1 MASRCWPGE
10 WIRVCVVATAC
21 AWPLAARAQYQ
32 PLELLSPPPA
42 AEAVESSVLPDSR
55 GSAFSAEIGAGD
67 SAVATGQALREV
79 TFPSSPLLVPPS
91 PAGATTGASDRTPL
105 AVPQSAEL
113 SPALAPADE
122 TPKFVGIE
130 SVRSELDESW
140 QHLWSAIKN
149 IWSTTLIDGG
159 AGKPALLTVGTLILG
174 LASLICGYLAAGII
188 SRWTASKLL
197 TRFGLNRSAVS
208 PLQSITFYVLLATF
222 TMFSLNV
229 LNVPMTVFSFLGGAL
244 AIGAGFGSQNVVN
257 NFISGLI
264 LLAERPIRVGDV
276 IQIDGHTG
284 MVSLIG
290 ARSTKIVT
298 GANHEIIVPNSK
310 LLETTVVNWTLT
322 DDTICCTVQVGVAY
336 GSPTREVE
344 RLLLVAAREQEKV
357 LKDPPPEALFADF
370 AADSL
375 NFELRFW
382 VNLRETRRV
391 EVESDLRFRIDELLA
406 DRGIVI
412 AYPQRDVHLNVL
424 RPIEVRLRETV
435 GHNRAAA

>member
-1 MASRCWPGE
+1 MAARCGLGKLIP
-10 WIRVCVVATAC
+10 IVAVATAC
-21 AWPLAARAQYQ
+21 GFWLWPVAAIAQYQ
-32 PLELLSPPPA
+32 ALDLLSPPPA
-42 AEAVESSVLPDSR
+42 AGTAGQTGSSNSR
-55 GSAFSAEIGAGD
+55 ESAFPGGIGVAESYPSASQFSGEG
-67 SAVATGQALREV
+67 S
-79 TFPSSPLLVPPS
+79 FPNSPLAAPTSDAPS
-91 PAGATTGASDRTPL
+91 AATNDPARSAPPL
-105 AVPQSAEL
+105 AAE
-113 SPALAPADE
+113 SNSGGAE
-122 TPKFVGIE
+122 PKFVGLD

-159 AGKPALLTVGTLILG
+159 VGKPAVLTVGTLILG

-188 SRWTASKLL
+188 SRWTANKLL

-298 GANHEIIVPNSK
+298 WANHEIIVPNSK

-322 DDTICCTVQVGVAY
+322 DDSICCTVQVGVAY

-344 RLLLVAAREQEKV
+344 RLLLVAAREQEQV

-375 NFELRFW
+375 SFELRFW
-382 VNLRETRRV
+382 VNLRQSRRV

-424 RPIEVRLRETV
+424 RPIEVRLRETA

>member
-1 MASRCWPGE
+1 
-10 WIRVCVVATAC
+10 
-21 AWPLAARAQYQ
+21 
-32 PLELLSPPPA
+32 
-42 AEAVESSVLPDSR
+42 
-55 GSAFSAEIGAGD
+55 
-67 SAVATGQALREV
+67 
-79 TFPSSPLLVPPS
+79 
-91 PAGATTGASDRTPL
+91 
-105 AVPQSAEL
+105 
-113 SPALAPADE
+113 
-122 TPKFVGIE
+122 
-130 SVRSELDESW
+130 LDESW

-159 AGKPALLTVGTLILG
+159 VGKPAVLTVGTLILG

-188 SRWTASKLL
+188 SRWTANKLL

-298 GANHEIIVPNSK
+298 WANHEIIVPNSK

-322 DDTICCTVQVGVAY
+322 DDSICCTVQVGVAY

-344 RLLLVAAREQEKV
+344 RLLLVAAREQEQV

-375 NFELRFW
+375 SFELRFW
-382 VNLRETRRV
+382 VNLRQSRRV

-424 RPIEVRLRETV
+424 RPIEVRLRETA

>member
-1 MASRCWPGE
+1 MA
-10 WIRVCVVATAC
+10 
-21 AWPLAARAQYQ
+21 AA
-32 PLELLSPPPA
+32 
-42 AEAVESSVLPDSR
+42 
-55 GSAFSAEIGAGD
+55 AGGD
-67 SAVATGQALREV
+67 A
-79 TFPSSPLLVPPS
+79 
-91 PAGATTGASDRTPL
+91 
-105 AVPQSAEL
+105 
-113 SPALAPADE
+113 
-122 TPKFVGIE
+122 PKFVGIE

-149 IWSTTLIDGG
+149 VWSTTLIDGG

-174 LASLICGYLAAGII
+174 LASLICGYLAANII

-284 MVSLIG
+284 MVSQIG
-290 ARSTKIVT
+290 ARSTKIAT
-298 GANHEIIVPNSK
+298 WANHEIIVPNSK

-322 DDTICCTVQVGVAY
+322 DDTICCSVQVGVAY

-344 RLLLVAAREQEKV
+344 RLLLLAAREQEKV

-382 VNLRETRRV
+382 VNLRQTRRV

-435 GHNRAAA
+435 GHSRAAA

>member
-1 MASRCWPGE
+1 
-10 WIRVCVVATAC
+10 
-21 AWPLAARAQYQ
+21 LAARAQYQ

-67 SAVATGQALREV
+67 SAVVPRQALGEE
-79 TFPSSPLLVPPS
+79 TFPNSPLQAPPS

-113 SPALAPADE
+113 PPALAPVDE

-424 RPIEVRLRETV
+424 RPIEVRLRESV